1 MEANDRFRHWVYED
15 DLENTSE
22 QLASPGASS
31 TAGAPGEPG
40 ASTESNAS
48 ILASILGTSTAS
60 AASILGAGTGA
71 GVGVGASAATASILE
86 SIIAGAGAGVG
97 VSAGSAE
104 ISYPSYNYSGCG
116 GDMSWRP
123 PNPVVNLNDYRTSM
137 RPILET
143 HINDEIIG
151 SESIGS
157 ESIGSESIG
166 SESIC
171 TLNSP
176 SQCWSVPVAAVRPS
190 AIRTPVERP
199 IERRMSAPAIAPM
212 ASQTSVW
219 DRIPQSNPDVGTSNA
234 YKMCKYKYNK
244 SNSYNGVIKTQTHY
258 NNNPTAN
265 LQNRYEYLSLSDILK
280 YVTCGGVLCDSYM
293 DEFTSYVLSELNKSS
308 KVEMYLD
315 KVSRIDGGVYEKE
328 KPMIS
333 WGDYALCGKLCLE
346 WVLCNPE
353 KLGRG

>member
-1 MEANDRFRHWVYED
+1 MEENGRFKHWVYED
-15 DLENTSE
+15 NLENTSE
-22 QLASPGASS
+22 QLAST
-31 TAGAPGEPG
+31 TAGA
-40 ASTESNAS
+40 T
-48 ILASILGTSTAS
+48 
-60 AASILGAGTGA
+60 
-71 GVGVGASAATASILE
+71 
-86 SIIAGAGAGVG
+86 AGATPGG
-97 VSAGSAE
+97 STAGSAE
-104 ISYPSYNYSGCG
+104 LSYPSYNYSGCG
-116 GDMSWRP
+116 GDMSWIP
-123 PNPVVNLNDYRTSM
+123 PNPVVNLPDYRTSL
-137 RPILET
+137 RPLLET
-143 HINDEIIG
+143 HSNEG
-151 SESIGS
+151 
-157 ESIGSESIG
+157 
-166 SESIC
+166 IC
-171 TLNSP
+171 SFNSP
-176 SQCWSVPVAAVRPS
+176 GQCWSVPVAAVRPMPS
-190 AIRTPVERP
+190 ARIKPAVDCAGRP
-199 IERRMSAPAIAPM
+199 IERRLSSPAIAPM
-212 ASQTSVW
+212 TSQTSVW
-219 DRIPQSNPDVGTSNA
+219 NTIKQSTPDMGASNE

-308 KVEMYLD
+308 KVEMYMD

>member
-1 MEANDRFRHWVYED
+1 MEANDRFKHWVYED

-22 QLASPGASS
+22 QLASTAGVPASS
-31 TAGAPGEPG
+31 TAE
-40 ASTESNAS
+40 
-48 ILASILGTSTAS
+48 
-60 AASILGAGTGA
+60 
-71 GVGVGASAATASILE
+71 AT
-86 SIIAGAGAGVG
+86 
-97 VSAGSAE
+97 E
-104 ISYPSYNYSGCG
+104 ISYPSYNYSGWG
-116 GDMSWRP
+116 GDMPCIP
-123 PNPVVNLNDYRTSM
+123 PNPVVNVNDYRTSI

-143 HINDEIIG
+143 HINDEIKC
-151 SESIGS
+151 SDR
-157 ESIGSESIG
+157 
-166 SESIC
+166 IC
-171 TLNSP
+171 SFNSP

-190 AIRTPVERP
+190 ARRIPVAV
-199 IERRMSAPAIAPM
+199 ERRMSSP
-212 ASQTSVW
+212 QRSVW
-219 DRIPQSNPDVGTSNA
+219 DRIPQSTTDVGTSKE

-244 SNSYNGVIKTQTHY
+244 SHSYNGVIKTQTHY

-315 KVSRIDGGVYEKE
+315 KVSRIDGGIYEKE
-328 KPMIS
+328 KPLIS